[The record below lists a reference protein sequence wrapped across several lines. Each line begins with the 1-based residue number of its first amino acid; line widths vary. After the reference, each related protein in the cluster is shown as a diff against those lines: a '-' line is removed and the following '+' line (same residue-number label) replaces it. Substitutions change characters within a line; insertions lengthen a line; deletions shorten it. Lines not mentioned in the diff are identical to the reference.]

1 MAKNKAKDTCLAC
14 GKTFT
19 KSDACIQCAICRLWI
34 HHKPC
39 SAVSD
44 DGFKFLSEQLQ
55 ATGDAYWACRSCLAY
70 SQGITKRVKEVERK
84 LEEVQKEVK
93 NNTKEIE
100 RVDQNIDEL
109 RKDMDKMKSNRAV
122 ESAAFLTAEEYRERE
137 ARKLNLILHR
147 VKESAAT
154 SAELRREAD
163 TQECMNVFEAA
174 GVQPADRAIKTCRR
188 IGEKGQVPRPMV
200 VVMKG
205 EAARSAVLEAAKN
218 LRNTDYSEI
227 SIVPDLTPAQRSE
240 EAGLSEEAER
250 RNREDL
256 SSDDIQKNLQWAVV
270 GQRGARRL
278 IKTAARPTW
287 ERNARGRGGG
297 QQTRGATRG
306 GRIPTVPQPTGRA
319 PTLGVELLPGR
330 KRAREWQAAG
340 GNRQEEMLT
349 RDASEREEEEEEE
362 ISQEDEETRSPA
374 SKR

>member
-14 GKTFT
+14 GKAFT
-19 KSDACIQCAICRLWI
+19 KSDTCIQCAICRLWI

-93 NNTKEIE
+93 SNTKEIE

-109 RKDMDKMKSNRAV
+109 RKDMDKMKSDRTV
-122 ESAAFLTAEEYRERE
+122 QSATFLTAEEYRERE

-147 VKESAAT
+147 VKESAAV

-163 TQECMNVFEAA
+163 TQECMHVFEAA
-174 GVQPADRAIKTCRR
+174 GVPPADRAIKTCRR
-188 IGEKGQVPRPMV
+188 IGEKGPAPRPMV

-218 LRNTDYSEI
+218 LRNTDCCSDI
-227 SIVPDLTPAQRSE
+227 SIVPDLTPMQRSE
-240 EAGLSEEAER
+240 EAGLSEEAEH
-250 RNREDL
+250 RNREEL
-256 SSDDIQKNLQWAVV
+256 TSDDAQKNLKWIVV

-278 IKTAARPTW
+278 IKTAARPVW
-287 ERNARGRGGG
+287 ERSERGRGGG
-297 QQTRGATRG
+297 QWTRGAARG
-306 GRIPTVPQPTGRA
+306 GRAPVVPMPTGRT
-319 PTLGVELLPGR
+319 PSQGVELLPGR
-330 KRAREWQAAG
+330 KRAREWRAAG
-340 GNRQEEMLT
+340 GRPEEAMT
-349 RDASEREEEEEEE
+349 RDSTEMEEEEES
-362 ISQEDEETRSPA
+362 SQEDEETRSPA

>member
-1 MAKNKAKDTCLAC
+1 MAKQKAKDTCLAC
-14 GKTFT
+14 GKAFT

-84 LEEVQKEVK
+84 LDEVQQEVK

-100 RVDQNIDEL
+100 RVDQNIEVL
-109 RKDMDKMKSNRAV
+109 KKDMDKLKSDRTAQ
-122 ESAAFLTAEEYRERE
+122 SATFLTAEEYRERE

-147 VKESAAT
+147 VKESAAV

-163 TQECMNVFEAA
+163 TQECLNVFEAA
-174 GVQPADRAIKTCRR
+174 GVPPADRAIKTCRR
-188 IGEKGQVPRPMV
+188 IGEKGPAPRPMV

-218 LRNTDYSEI
+218 LRNTDYSDT
-227 SIVPDLTPAQRSE
+227 SIVPDLTPMQRSE
-240 EAGLSEEAER
+240 EVGLSEEAER
-250 RNREDL
+250 RNREEL
-256 SSDDIQKNLQWAVV
+256 TSDDVQKNLKWAVV

-278 IKTAARPTW
+278 IKTAARPAW
-287 ERNARGRGGG
+287 ERNERGRGGG
-297 QQTRGATRG
+297 QWTRGAARG
-306 GRIPTVPQPTGRA
+306 GRTPVVPQPTGQR

-330 KRAREWQAAG
+330 KRTRDWRAAG
-340 GNRQEEMLT
+340 GRPDET
-349 RDASEREEEEEEE
+349 VRDASAMEEEEEES
-362 ISQEDEETRSPA
+362 SQEDEETRSPA
-374 SKR
+374 SKK